1 MKKWLAIFMSV
12 VLLLACVNPL
22 AMALEG
28 EGESLEEAVVTAEP
42 EPANPEPQSE
52 EPSPQQEQQTQ
63 TPQTEGEAPTTQP
76 AQQEQ
81 TPEPATQTEAPT
93 ATPTTPPAATPEPE
107 PVYGSDD
114 LYQVELYFPAS
125 AKNAEAVTV
134 VLSADLPDGGTVEVS
149 RQTMRPIPGGVA
161 RASFSLYGVPKS
173 YQLRAKAAA
182 YGAASLRYAYDKQI
196 GETLAKAD
204 GYGFVCHTQS
214 KSCVIEVLALEAP
227 AAEPVTL
234 EAADSQPVDAGQ
246 NQADDPN
253 ANGGQDQNGDPNVN
267 GGQGQTGDSAANGGQ
282 SQAGEPDTNGGQDQ
296 TGDPAA
302 DGGQNQ
308 PAGPNADQGQSDE
321 NQGQVV
327 PPAQDFSHA
336 YHLTLNIQAHDVSTA
351 LSVDGTVAYTA
362 NAGYKLDK
370 LNAVSGNKSFG
381 VDVQPVQ
388 PGTVTATTV
397 GLVVTLSH
405 DVLNRLKY
413 TVTLNPITHEVQVS
427 QAQEDVGQVA
437 FENGAADTKTVT
449 AVAVTDTTYS
459 ATLDFAAKLAGG
471 TTSLKTRLI
480 WLQGGQDVSASGGP
494 AVLDSAAVTAVL
506 QRSVD
511 GVTWSAYTD
520 TDGNAVKAVL
530 NRANGWTCTFD
541 NLPATAAD
549 GTTQMSY
556 RAVESETPASWY
568 THDGTPVVKDGIC
581 VLTNLVAAADAQVQI
596 DNMTQNPV
604 RAATNVGGY
613 VAVEGDNWQY
623 DISGYT
629 TGKTTVSWKNEAN
642 WFHRNTF
649 RVSYQ
654 EAGSSE
660 WKNVTCS
667 LGDIS
672 ALKQVSYF
680 RSAAISQSSANGITA
695 YTLSLARSAAELPAM
710 TRVEIG
716 FDATL
721 AVENTTYKNRG
732 GQVGI
737 NSWDDGYDG
746 RYTILNAAGYASSGY
761 VARTNYLQIGNP
773 GEVNDKYNKNGSAIR
788 IRKTGDFKVYVS
800 AVLAGERVKVPV
812 TGSVVV
818 YKRDSYG
825 NPIHVCFRFDSLPIP
840 LDVGI
845 PFTTYASNYGPQTGD
860 PMPAVAGMMAVSG
873 VMLFVLRDDKRKKT
887 AK

>member
-22 AMALEG
+22 AMAQEG
-28 EGESLEEAVVTAEP
+28 EGESQEEAVVTAEP

-76 AQQEQ
+76 AQQEP
-81 TPEPATQTEAPT
+81 TPEPATPTPAPQTEAPT
-93 ATPTTPPAATPEPE
+93 ATPEPE

-125 AKNAEAVTV
+125 AKDAEAVTV

-149 RQTMRPIPGGVA
+149 SKTMQPIPGGVA
-161 RASFSLYGVPKS
+161 RYSFSLYGVPKS

-267 GGQGQTGDSAANGGQ
+267 GGQDQTGDSAANGGQ
-282 SQAGEPDTNGGQDQ
+282 SQAGDPDTNGGQDQ

-302 DGGQNQ
+302 D
-308 PAGPNADQGQSDE
+308 
-321 NQGQVV
+321 
-327 PPAQDFSHA
+327 QDFSHA

-362 NAGYKLDK
+362 NAGYNLDN

-381 VDVQPVQ
+381 VAVQ

-405 DVLNRLKY
+405 DVLNSLKY
-413 TVTLNPITHEVQVS
+413 TVALNPITHEVQVS
-427 QAQEDVGQVA
+427 QAQEDVGQLA

-480 WLQGGQDVSASGGP
+480 WLQGGQDVSTSGGP

-506 QRSVD
+506 QRSMD

-549 GTTQMSY
+549 GATQMSY

-672 ALKQVSYF
+672 ALKQVGYF
-680 RSAAISQSSANGITA
+680 QNAAISQSSANGITT

-873 VMLFVLRDDKRKKT
+873 VMLFVLRDDKRKKA

>member
-1 MKKWLAIFMSV
+1 MSV

-22 AMALEG
+22 AMAQEG

-246 NQADDPN
+246 NQ
-253 ANGGQDQNGDPNVN
+253 
-267 GGQGQTGDSAANGGQ
+267 
-282 SQAGEPDTNGGQDQ
+282 
-296 TGDPAA
+296 
-302 DGGQNQ
+302 
-308 PAGPNADQGQSDE
+308 PAGPNADQGQSDGGADE
-321 NQGQVV
+321 NQGEVV

-336 YHLTLNIQAHDVSTA
+336 YHLTLNIQAHDVSTV

-362 NAGYKLDK
+362 NAGCQLDS
-370 LNAVSGNKSFG
+370 LNAASSNRRFG
-381 VDVQPVQ
+381 VVVRS
-388 PGTVTATTV
+388 GTMTATTV

-405 DVLNRLKY
+405 DVLNSLKY

-427 QAQEDVGQVA
+427 QAQEDVGQLA

-672 ALKQVSYF
+672 ALKQVGYF
-680 RSAAISQSSANGITA
+680 QNAAISQSSANGITT

-873 VMLFVLRDDKRKKT
+873 VMLFVLRDDKRKKA

>member
-1 MKKWLAIFMSV
+1 MSV

-22 AMALEG
+22 AMAQEG
-28 EGESLEEAVVTAEP
+28 EGESQEEAVVTAEP

-76 AQQEQ
+76 AQQEP
-81 TPEPATQTEAPT
+81 TPEPATPTPAPQTEAPT
-93 ATPTTPPAATPEPE
+93 ATPEPE

-125 AKNAEAVTV
+125 AKDAEAVTV

-149 RQTMRPIPGGVA
+149 SKTMQPIPGGVA
-161 RASFSLYGVPKS
+161 RYSFSLYGVPKS

-267 GGQGQTGDSAANGGQ
+267 GGQDQTGDSAANGGQ
-282 SQAGEPDTNGGQDQ
+282 SQAGDPDTNGGQDQ

-302 DGGQNQ
+302 D
-308 PAGPNADQGQSDE
+308 
-321 NQGQVV
+321 
-327 PPAQDFSHA
+327 QDFSHA

-362 NAGYKLDK
+362 NAGYNLDN

-381 VDVQPVQ
+381 VAVQ

-405 DVLNRLKY
+405 DVLNSLKY
-413 TVTLNPITHEVQVS
+413 TVALNPITHEVQVS
-427 QAQEDVGQVA
+427 QAQEDVGQLA

-480 WLQGGQDVSASGGP
+480 WLQGGQDVSTSGGP

-506 QRSVD
+506 QRSMD

-549 GTTQMSY
+549 GATQMSY

-672 ALKQVSYF
+672 ALKQVGYF
-680 RSAAISQSSANGITA
+680 QNAAISQSSANGITT

-873 VMLFVLRDDKRKKT
+873 VMLFVLRDDKRKKA

>member
-1 MKKWLAIFMSV
+1 MSV

-22 AMALEG
+22 AMAQEG
-28 EGESLEEAVVTAEP
+28 EGESLKEAVVTAEP

-76 AQQEQ
+76 AQQEP
-81 TPEPATQTEAPT
+81 TPEPATPTPAPQTEAPT
-93 ATPTTPPAATPEPE
+93 ATPEPE

-125 AKNAEAVTV
+125 AKDAEAVTV

-253 ANGGQDQNGDPNVN
+253 ANGGQDQ
-267 GGQGQTGDSAANGGQ
+267 
-282 SQAGEPDTNGGQDQ
+282 
-296 TGDPAA
+296 
-302 DGGQNQ
+302 
-308 PAGPNADQGQSDE
+308 PAGPNADQGQSDGGADE
-321 NQGQVV
+321 NQGEVV

-336 YHLTLNIQAHDVSTA
+336 YHLTLNIQAHDVSTV

-362 NAGYKLDK
+362 NAGCQLDS
-370 LNAVSGNKSFG
+370 LNAASSNRRFG
-381 VDVQPVQ
+381 VVVRS
-388 PGTVTATTV
+388 GTMTATTV

-405 DVLNRLKY
+405 DVLNSLKY

-427 QAQEDVGQVA
+427 QAQEDVGQLA

-480 WLQGGQDVSASGGP
+480 WLQGGQDVSTSGGP

-506 QRSVD
+506 QRSMD

-520 TDGNAVKAVL
+520 ADGNAVKAVL

-541 NLPATAAD
+541 NLPTTAAD
-549 GTTQMSY
+549 GATQMSY

-568 THDGTPVVKDGIC
+568 THDGTPVVKDGVC

-672 ALKQVSYF
+672 ALKQVGYF
-680 RSAAISQSSANGITA
+680 QNAAISQSSANGITT

-873 VMLFVLRDDKRKKT
+873 VMLFVLRDDKHKKA

>member
-22 AMALEG
+22 AMAQEG
-28 EGESLEEAVVTAEP
+28 EGESQEEAVVTVEP
-42 EPANPEPQSE
+42 EPATPEPQPE
-52 EPSPQQEQQTQ
+52 EPAPQPEQQTQ
-63 TPQTEGEAPTTQP
+63 APQTEAPATQP

-81 TPEPATQTEAPT
+81 TPEPATQAPAPQTEAPT
-93 ATPTTPPAATPEPE
+93 AAPEPE
-107 PVYGSDD
+107 PEPEPAYGSDD
-114 LYQVELYFPAS
+114 LYQVELYFPATT
-125 AKNAEAVTV
+125 KDVEAVTV
-134 VLSADLPDGGTVEVS
+134 VLKADLPDGSTVEVS

-214 KSCVIEVLALEAP
+214 KSCVIEVLALDVP
-227 AAEPVTL
+227 VAEPVTL
-234 EAADSQPVDAGQ
+234 EAADSQPVDDGQ
-246 NQADDPN
+246 NQADDP
-253 ANGGQDQNGDPNVN
+253 
-267 GGQGQTGDSAANGGQ
+267 AAN
-282 SQAGEPDTNGGQDQ
+282 
-296 TGDPAA
+296 
-302 DGGQNQ
+302 GGQNQ
-308 PAGPNADQGQSDE
+308 PAGPNADQGQSDGDADE
-321 NQGQVV
+321 NQGKVV

-336 YHLTLNIQAHDVSTA
+336 YYLTLNIQAHDVATA

-362 NAGYKLDK
+362 NTGYQLDN
-370 LNAVSGNKSFG
+370 LNAVSSNKHFG
-381 VDVQPVQ
+381 VTVQ
-388 PGTVTATTV
+388 PGAVTATTV

-405 DVLNRLKY
+405 GVLNSLKY
-413 TVTLNPITHEVQVS
+413 TVTLNPLTHEVQVA
-427 QAQEDVGQVA
+427 QAQEDVGQLE

-449 AVAVTDTTYS
+449 AVATTDTTYS

-506 QRSVD
+506 QQSVD

-549 GTTQMSY
+549 GATQMSY

-672 ALKQVSYF
+672 ALKQVGYF
-680 RSAAISQSSANGITA
+680 QNAAISQSSANGITT

-737 NSWDDGYDG
+737 NSWDDRYDG

-873 VMLFVLRDDKRKKT
+873 VMLFVLRDDKRKKA

>member
-22 AMALEG
+22 AMAQEG
-28 EGESLEEAVVTAEP
+28 EGESLEKAVVTAEP

-76 AQQEQ
+76 AQQEP
-81 TPEPATQTEAPT
+81 TPEPATPTPAPQTEAPT
-93 ATPTTPPAATPEPE
+93 ATPEPE

-125 AKNAEAVTV
+125 AKDAEAVTV

-149 RQTMRPIPGGVA
+149 SKTMRPIPGGVA
-161 RASFSLYGVPKS
+161 CASFSLYGVPKS

-246 NQADDPN
+246 NQ
-253 ANGGQDQNGDPNVN
+253 
-267 GGQGQTGDSAANGGQ
+267 
-282 SQAGEPDTNGGQDQ
+282 
-296 TGDPAA
+296 
-302 DGGQNQ
+302 
-308 PAGPNADQGQSDE
+308 PAGPNADQGQSDGGADE
-321 NQGQVV
+321 NQGEVV

-336 YHLTLNIQAHDVSTA
+336 YHLTLNIQAHDVSTV

-362 NAGYKLDK
+362 NAGCQLDS
-370 LNAVSGNKSFG
+370 LNAASSNRRFG
-381 VDVQPVQ
+381 VVVRS
-388 PGTVTATTV
+388 GTMTATTV

-405 DVLNRLKY
+405 DVLNSLKY

-427 QAQEDVGQVA
+427 QAQEDVGQLA

-480 WLQGGQDVSASGGP
+480 WLQGGQDVSTSGGP

-506 QRSVD
+506 QRSMD

-520 TDGNAVKAVL
+520 ADGNAVKAVL

-541 NLPATAAD
+541 NLPTTAAD
-549 GTTQMSY
+549 GATQMSY

-568 THDGTPVVKDGIC
+568 THDGTPVVKDGVC

-672 ALKQVSYF
+672 ALKQVGYF
-680 RSAAISQSSANGITA
+680 QNAAISQSSANGITT

-873 VMLFVLRDDKRKKT
+873 VMLFVLRDDKRKKA

>member
-22 AMALEG
+22 AMAQEG
-28 EGESLEEAVVTAEP
+28 EGESLEKAVVTAEP

-76 AQQEQ
+76 AQQEP
-81 TPEPATQTEAPT
+81 TPEPATPTPAPQTEAPT
-93 ATPTTPPAATPEPE
+93 ATPEPE

-125 AKNAEAVTV
+125 AKDAEAVTV

-149 RQTMRPIPGGVA
+149 RQTMQPIPGGVA
-161 RASFSLYGVPKS
+161 RYSFSLYGVPKS

-253 ANGGQDQNGDPNVN
+253 ANGGQDQ
-267 GGQGQTGDSAANGGQ
+267 
-282 SQAGEPDTNGGQDQ
+282 

-308 PAGPNADQGQSDE
+308 PAGPNADQGQSDGGADE
-321 NQGQVV
+321 NQGEVV

-362 NAGYKLDK
+362 NAGYKLDN

-381 VDVQPVQ
+381 VAVQ

-405 DVLNRLKY
+405 DVLNSLKY
-413 TVTLNPITHEVQVS
+413 TVALNPITHEVQVS
-427 QAQEDVGQVA
+427 QAQKDVGQLA

-480 WLQGGQDVSASGGP
+480 WLQGGQDVSTSGGP

-568 THDGTPVVKDGIC
+568 THDGTPVVKDGVC

-672 ALKQVSYF
+672 ALKQVGYF
-680 RSAAISQSSANGITA
+680 QNAAISQSSANGITT

-873 VMLFVLRDDKRKKT
+873 VMLFVLRDDKRKKA

>member
-1 MKKWLAIFMSV
+1 MSV

-22 AMALEG
+22 AMAQEG
-28 EGESLEEAVVTAEP
+28 EGESLEEAVVTAET

-76 AQQEQ
+76 AQQEP
-81 TPEPATQTEAPT
+81 TPAPQTEAPT
-93 ATPTTPPAATPEPE
+93 ATPEPE

-114 LYQVELYFPAS
+114 LYQVDLYFPAS
-125 AKNAEAVTV
+125 AKDAEAVTV

-204 GYGFVCHTQS
+204 SYGFVCHTQS

-234 EAADSQPVDAGQ
+234 EAAYSQPVDAGQ

-267 GGQGQTGDSAANGGQ
+267 GGQ
-282 SQAGEPDTNGGQDQ
+282 DQ

-308 PAGPNADQGQSDE
+308 PAGPNADQGQSNGDANE
-321 NQGQVV
+321 NQGEVV

-362 NAGYKLDK
+362 NAGYKLDN

-381 VDVQPVQ
+381 VAVQ

-405 DVLNRLKY
+405 DVLNSLKY
-413 TVTLNPITHEVQVS
+413 TVALNPITHEVQVS
-427 QAQEDVGQVA
+427 QAQEDVGQLA

-506 QRSVD
+506 QQSVD

-549 GTTQMSY
+549 GATQMSY

-672 ALKQVSYF
+672 ALKQVGYF
-680 RSAAISQSSANGITA
+680 QNAAISQSSANGITT

-873 VMLFVLRDDKRKKT
+873 VMLFVLRDDKRKKA

>member
-1 MKKWLAIFMSV
+1 MSV

-22 AMALEG
+22 AMAQEG
-28 EGESLEEAVVTAEP
+28 EGESLKEAVVTAEP

-76 AQQEQ
+76 AQQEP
-81 TPEPATQTEAPT
+81 TPEPATPTPAPQTEAPT
-93 ATPTTPPAATPEPE
+93 ATPEPE

-125 AKNAEAVTV
+125 AKDAEAVTV

-253 ANGGQDQNGDPNVN
+253 ANGGQDQ
-267 GGQGQTGDSAANGGQ
+267 
-282 SQAGEPDTNGGQDQ
+282 
-296 TGDPAA
+296 
-302 DGGQNQ
+302 
-308 PAGPNADQGQSDE
+308 PAGPNADQGQSDGGADE
-321 NQGQVV
+321 NQGEVV

-336 YHLTLNIQAHDVSTA
+336 YHLTLNIQAHDVSTV

-362 NAGYKLDK
+362 NAGCQLDS
-370 LNAVSGNKSFG
+370 LNAASSNRRFG
-381 VDVQPVQ
+381 VVVRS
-388 PGTVTATTV
+388 GTMTATTV

-405 DVLNRLKY
+405 DVLNSLKY

-427 QAQEDVGQVA
+427 QAQEDVGQLA

-480 WLQGGQDVSASGGP
+480 WLQGGQDVSTSGGP

-506 QRSVD
+506 QRSMD

-520 TDGNAVKAVL
+520 ADGNAVKAVL

-541 NLPATAAD
+541 NLPTTAAD
-549 GTTQMSY
+549 GATQMSY

-568 THDGTPVVKDGIC
+568 THDGTPVVKDGVC

-672 ALKQVSYF
+672 ALKQVGYF
-680 RSAAISQSSANGITA
+680 QNAAISQSSANGITT

-873 VMLFVLRDDKRKKT
+873 VMLFVLRDDKHKK
-887 AK
+887 ALSLIHI

>member
-22 AMALEG
+22 AMAQEA
-28 EGESLEEAVVTAEP
+28 EGESLEEAAVTVEP
-42 EPANPEPQSE
+42 EPATPEPQPE
-52 EPSPQQEQQTQ
+52 EPEPQQEQQTQ
-63 TPQTEGEAPTTQP
+63 APQTEAPATQP

-81 TPEPATQTEAPT
+81 TPEPATQAPAPQTEAPT
-93 ATPTTPPAATPEPE
+93 ATPTTPPTATPEPE

-125 AKNAEAVTV
+125 AKEAEAVTV
-134 VLSADLPDGGTVEVS
+134 VLLADLPDGGTVEVS

-173 YQLRAKAAA
+173 YQLWAKAAA
-182 YGAASLRYAYDKQI
+182 YGSASLRYAYDKQI

-204 GYGFVCHTQS
+204 GYGFVCRTES
-214 KSCVIEVLALEAP
+214 KNCVIEVLALEAP

-234 EAADSQPVDAGQ
+234 EAADSQSIDGGQ
-246 NQADDPN
+246 NQTGDPN
-253 ANGGQDQNGDPNVN
+253 ANDGQNQTGDPNAN
-267 GGQGQTGDSAANGGQ
+267 DGQGQTGDPNANDGQ
-282 SQAGEPDTNGGQDQ
+282 NQ
-296 TGDPAA
+296 TGDPNTNG
-302 DGGQNQ
+302 DPNQ
-308 PAGPNADQGQSDE
+308 PADPNADSGQSNGDADE
-321 NQGQVV
+321 NQGEVV

-336 YHLTLNIQAHDVSTA
+336 YHLTLNIQAHDVATV

-362 NAGYKLDK
+362 NAGYKLDN
-370 LNAVSGNKSFG
+370 LSAVSGNKRFG
-381 VDVQPVQ
+381 VAVQ
-388 PGTVTATTV
+388 PGAVTATTV

-405 DVLNRLKY
+405 GVLNSLKY
-413 TVTLNPITHEVQVS
+413 TATLNPLTHEVQVV
-427 QAQEDVGQVA
+427 QAQEDVGQLE
-437 FENGAADTKTVT
+437 FENGAVDTKTVT
-449 AVAVTDTTYS
+449 AVAETDTTYS

-471 TTSLKTRLI
+471 TTSLKTQLI
-480 WLQGGQDVSASGGP
+480 WLEGGQDVSASGGP

-506 QRSVD
+506 QQSMD

-549 GTTQMSY
+549 GVTQMSY

-581 VLTNLVAAADAQVQI
+581 VLTNLVATVDAQVQI

-629 TGKTTVSWKNEAN
+629 TGKTTVSWKNESN

-680 RSAAISQSSANGITA
+680 QNAAISQSIANGVTT

-773 GEVNDKYNKNGSAIR
+773 GEVKDKYNKNGSAIR

-800 AVLAGERVKVPV
+800 AVLAGERVEVPV

-845 PFTTYASNYGPQTGD
+845 PFTTYDSNYGPQTGD

-873 VMLFVLRDDKRKKT
+873 VMLFVLKDDKRKK
-887 AK
+887 ADK

>member
-22 AMALEG
+22 AMAQEG
-28 EGESLEEAVVTAEP
+28 EGESPEEAVVTAEP
-42 EPANPEPQSE
+42 EPATPELQSE

-81 TPEPATQTEAPT
+81 TPESATQAPATQTEAPT

-214 KSCVIEVLALEAP
+214 KSCVIEVLALEAL

-246 NQADDPN
+246 NQ
-253 ANGGQDQNGDPNVN
+253 
-267 GGQGQTGDSAANGGQ
+267 
-282 SQAGEPDTNGGQDQ
+282 
-296 TGDPAA
+296 
-302 DGGQNQ
+302 
-308 PAGPNADQGQSDE
+308 PAGPNADQGQSNGDADE
-321 NQGQVV
+321 NQGEVV

-336 YHLTLNIQAHDVSTA
+336 YHLTLNIQAHDVSTV

-362 NAGYKLDK
+362 NAGCQLDS
-370 LNAVSGNKSFG
+370 LNAASSNRRFG
-381 VDVQPVQ
+381 VVVQS
-388 PGTVTATTV
+388 GTMTATTV

-405 DVLNRLKY
+405 DVLNSLKY

-427 QAQEDVGQVA
+427 QAQEDVGQLA

-480 WLQGGQDVSASGGP
+480 WLQGGQDVSTSGGP

-506 QRSVD
+506 QRSMD

-541 NLPATAAD
+541 NLPTTAAD
-549 GTTQMSY
+549 GATQMSY

-672 ALKQVSYF
+672 ALKQVGYF
-680 RSAAISQSSANGITA
+680 QNAAISQSSANGITT

-873 VMLFVLRDDKRKKT
+873 VMLFVLRDDKRKKA

>member
-1 MKKWLAIFMSV
+1 MSV

-22 AMALEG
+22 AMAQEG
-28 EGESLEEAVVTAEP
+28 EGESQEEAVVTAEP

-76 AQQEQ
+76 AQQEP
-81 TPEPATQTEAPT
+81 TPEPATPTPAPQTEAPT
-93 ATPTTPPAATPEPE
+93 ATPEPE

-114 LYQVELYFPAS
+114 LYQVDLYFPAS
-125 AKNAEAVTV
+125 AKDAEAVTV

-267 GGQGQTGDSAANGGQ
+267 GGQ
-282 SQAGEPDTNGGQDQ
+282 
-296 TGDPAA
+296 
-302 DGGQNQ
+302 NQ
-308 PAGPNADQGQSDE
+308 PAGPNADQGQSDGGADE
-321 NQGQVV
+321 NQGEVV

-336 YHLTLNIQAHDVSTA
+336 YHLTLNIQAHDVSTV

-362 NAGYKLDK
+362 NAGCQLDS
-370 LNAVSGNKSFG
+370 LNAASSNRRFG
-381 VDVQPVQ
+381 VVVQS
-388 PGTVTATTV
+388 GTMTATTV

-405 DVLNRLKY
+405 DVLNSLKY

-427 QAQEDVGQVA
+427 QAQKDVGQLA

-480 WLQGGQDVSASGGP
+480 WLQGGQDVSTSGGP

-506 QRSVD
+506 QRSMD

-541 NLPATAAD
+541 NLPTTAAD
-549 GTTQMSY
+549 GATQMSY

-581 VLTNLVAAADAQVQI
+581 VLTNLVATADAQVQI

-672 ALKQVSYF
+672 ALKQVGYF
-680 RSAAISQSSANGITA
+680 QNAAISQSSANGITT

-873 VMLFVLRDDKRKKT
+873 VMLFVLRDDKRKKA

>member
-22 AMALEG
+22 AMAQEG

-246 NQADDPN
+246 NQ
-253 ANGGQDQNGDPNVN
+253 
-267 GGQGQTGDSAANGGQ
+267 
-282 SQAGEPDTNGGQDQ
+282 
-296 TGDPAA
+296 
-302 DGGQNQ
+302 
-308 PAGPNADQGQSDE
+308 PAGPNADQGQSDGGADE
-321 NQGQVV
+321 NQGEVV

-336 YHLTLNIQAHDVSTA
+336 YHLTLNIQAHDVSTV

-362 NAGYKLDK
+362 NAGCQLDS
-370 LNAVSGNKSFG
+370 LNAASSNRRFG
-381 VDVQPVQ
+381 VVVRS
-388 PGTVTATTV
+388 GTMTATTV

-405 DVLNRLKY
+405 DVLNSLKY

-427 QAQEDVGQVA
+427 QAQEDVGQLA

-672 ALKQVSYF
+672 ALKQVGYF
-680 RSAAISQSSANGITA
+680 QNAAISQSSANGITT

-873 VMLFVLRDDKRKKT
+873 VMLFVLRDDKRKKA

>member
-1 MKKWLAIFMSV
+1 M
-12 VLLLACVNPL
+12 
-22 AMALEG
+22 
-28 EGESLEEAVVTAEP
+28 
-42 EPANPEPQSE
+42 
-52 EPSPQQEQQTQ
+52 
-63 TPQTEGEAPTTQP
+63 
-76 AQQEQ
+76 
-81 TPEPATQTEAPT
+81 
-93 ATPTTPPAATPEPE
+93 
-107 PVYGSDD
+107 
-114 LYQVELYFPAS
+114 
-125 AKNAEAVTV
+125 
-134 VLSADLPDGGTVEVS
+134 
-149 RQTMRPIPGGVA
+149 
-161 RASFSLYGVPKS
+161 
-173 YQLRAKAAA
+173 
-182 YGAASLRYAYDKQI
+182 
-196 GETLAKAD
+196 
-204 GYGFVCHTQS
+204 
-214 KSCVIEVLALEAP
+214 
-227 AAEPVTL
+227 
-234 EAADSQPVDAGQ
+234 
-246 NQADDPN
+246 
-253 ANGGQDQNGDPNVN
+253 
-267 GGQGQTGDSAANGGQ
+267 
-282 SQAGEPDTNGGQDQ
+282 
-296 TGDPAA
+296 
-302 DGGQNQ
+302 
-308 PAGPNADQGQSDE
+308 
-321 NQGQVV
+321 
-327 PPAQDFSHA
+327 
-336 YHLTLNIQAHDVSTA
+336 
-351 LSVDGTVAYTA
+351 
-362 NAGYKLDK
+362 
-370 LNAVSGNKSFG
+370 
-381 VDVQPVQ
+381 
-388 PGTVTATTV
+388 TATTV

-405 DVLNRLKY
+405 DVLNSLKY

-427 QAQEDVGQVA
+427 QAQEDVGQLA

-480 WLQGGQDVSASGGP
+480 WLQGGQDVSTSGGP

-506 QRSVD
+506 QRSMD

-520 TDGNAVKAVL
+520 ADGNAVKAVL

-541 NLPATAAD
+541 NLPTTAAD
-549 GTTQMSY
+549 GATQMSY

-568 THDGTPVVKDGIC
+568 THDGTPVVKDGVC

-672 ALKQVSYF
+672 ALKQVGYF
-680 RSAAISQSSANGITA
+680 QNAAISQSSANGITT

-873 VMLFVLRDDKRKKT
+873 VMLFVLRDDKRKKA

>member
-22 AMALEG
+22 AMAQEG
-28 EGESLEEAVVTAEP
+28 EGESLEKAVVTAEP

-76 AQQEQ
+76 AQQEP
-81 TPEPATQTEAPT
+81 TPEPATPTPAPQTEAPT
-93 ATPTTPPAATPEPE
+93 ATPKPE

-125 AKNAEAVTV
+125 AKDAEAVTV

-214 KSCVIEVLALEAP
+214 KRCVIEVLALEAP

-267 GGQGQTGDSAANGGQ
+267 GGQ
-282 SQAGEPDTNGGQDQ
+282 
-296 TGDPAA
+296 
-302 DGGQNQ
+302 NQ
-308 PAGPNADQGQSDE
+308 PAGPNADQGE
-321 NQGQVV
+321 VV

-336 YHLTLNIQAHDVSTA
+336 YHLTLNIQAHDVSTV

-362 NAGYKLDK
+362 NAGYKLEN

-381 VDVQPVQ
+381 VDVR

-413 TVTLNPITHEVQVS
+413 TVALNPITHEVQVS
-427 QAQEDVGQVA
+427 QAQEDVGQLA

-480 WLQGGQDVSASGGP
+480 WLQGGQDVSTSGGP

-520 TDGNAVKAVL
+520 ADGNAVKAVL

-549 GTTQMSY
+549 GATQMSY

-672 ALKQVSYF
+672 ALKQVGYF
-680 RSAAISQSSANGITA
+680 QNAAISQSSANGITT

-873 VMLFVLRDDKRKKT
+873 VMLFVLRDDKRKKA

>member
-22 AMALEG
+22 AMAQEG
-28 EGESLEEAVVTAEP
+28 EGESMEEAVVTAEP

-76 AQQEQ
+76 AQQEP
-81 TPEPATQTEAPT
+81 TPEPATPTPAPQTEAPT
-93 ATPTTPPAATPEPE
+93 ATPEPE

-125 AKNAEAVTV
+125 AKDAEAVTV

-161 RASFSLYGVPKS
+161 CASFSLYGVPKS

-246 NQADDPN
+246 NQ
-253 ANGGQDQNGDPNVN
+253 
-267 GGQGQTGDSAANGGQ
+267 
-282 SQAGEPDTNGGQDQ
+282 
-296 TGDPAA
+296 
-302 DGGQNQ
+302 
-308 PAGPNADQGQSDE
+308 PAGPNAD
-321 NQGQVV
+321 QGQVV

-362 NAGYKLDK
+362 NAGYKLDN

-381 VDVQPVQ
+381 VAVAVP

-405 DVLNRLKY
+405 DVLNSLKY

-427 QAQEDVGQVA
+427 QAQEDVGQLA

-480 WLQGGQDVSASGGP
+480 WLQGGQDVSTSGGP

-506 QRSVD
+506 QQSVD

-549 GTTQMSY
+549 GATQMSY

-672 ALKQVSYF
+672 ALKQVGYF
-680 RSAAISQSSANGITA
+680 QNAAISQSSANGITT

-873 VMLFVLRDDKRKKT
+873 VMLFVLRDDKRKKA